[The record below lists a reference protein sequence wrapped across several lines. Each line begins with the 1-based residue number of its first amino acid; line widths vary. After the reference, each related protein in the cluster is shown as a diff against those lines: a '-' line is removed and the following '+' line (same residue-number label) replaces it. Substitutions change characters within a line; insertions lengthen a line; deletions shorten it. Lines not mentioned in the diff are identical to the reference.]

1 MTRSFLQLNSEEL
14 GLLRESA
21 ARLFAAGGT
30 ADAAAALGLADFCK
44 ADAAGLAAAIAV
56 AAEAGRA
63 RNSFPV
69 HLAVAANLSRRDSDD
84 SPSGESDIPA
94 FAQANLM
101 GEDGGG
107 VVADGSNLTGRLRF
121 VEGLPSRSLLI
132 ATESGFALVDS
143 AHPGVSA
150 TATPCLRGLPFADI
164 ELEHVP
170 SEPLEIG
177 HEARDDALLALQLLV
192 VARAHGAARRAF
204 ELAVGHVTVREQF
217 GQPLGRFQA
226 MQHKLADCEVMLSAT
241 GALVATA
248 AGMFDTAA
256 ADRRWFLLAAIA
268 FGTDVLRRAIFEIQ
282 HAFGAVGY
290 AEEHEASAH
299 FRLVQSELVRFG
311 GARHARRRLIEE
323 LYRRGGLV
331 PAVNLG
337 DDVEAYRAML
347 RDWLESEL
355 NDDVRAAEAAKPFA
369 DRGWN
374 GDFAAAMGRDG
385 LIGIAWPKS
394 SGGAGRSPLEQLAFV
409 EEFNRA
415 DAPMTSQSAA
425 SWIAGPEIIR
435 HGSPRLKA
443 ELLPAILDGSATFCL
458 GYSEPE
464 AGSDLASL
472 RTRAVRDGETYRIT
486 GQKLWGTGTEKA
498 THVLLAARTGGDD
511 LPKHRG
517 ISLFVVP
524 LSSAGITISPDLA
537 LYGHYFCTQFY
548 DDVVVP
554 AEFRLGD
561 ENGGWN
567 ILAGALASERI
578 LMGGTVARQR
588 ALFEAFFAY
597 LDEKEMLA
605 GDAVLVDRLG
615 TFAAEIEAA
624 RQLSLVPVREVE
636 RGGLP
641 LVEGAAA
648 KLFTGDLGERFAA
661 FAIDA
666 LGTAATLCEGG
677 DAVPLAGKLEQELR
691 RSPMGVIGGGA
702 AEVQKT
708 IIAQRGLGL
717 PR

>member
-1 MTRSFLQLNSEEL
+1 MTRSFLQLSSEEL
-14 GLLRESA
+14 SLLRESA
-21 ARLFAAGGT
+21 ARFFAAGGT
-30 ADAAAALGLADFCK
+30 ADAAAALGLASFCQ
-44 ADAAGLAAAIAV
+44 ADAPGLAAAVAV

-63 RNSFPV
+63 RSPYPV
-69 HLAVAANLSRRDSDD
+69 NLAVAANLARGDRGDD
-84 SPSGESDIPA
+84 GDGVIPA

-101 GEDGGG
+101 GEDGGIAI
-107 VVADGSNLTGRLRF
+107 ADGSYLTGRLRF
-121 VEGLPSRSLLI
+121 VEGWPSRRLLI

-150 TATPCLRGLPFADI
+150 TETPCLRGRPFANI
-164 ELEHVP
+164 ELEAVP
-170 SEPLEIG
+170 FDPLEIG
-177 HEARDDALLALQLLV
+177 LEARDDALLALQLLV
-192 VARAHGAARRAF
+192 VARAHGGARRAF
-204 ELAVGHVTVREQF
+204 ELAVAHVSVREQF

-226 MQHKLADCEVMLSAT
+226 MQHKLADCEVVLSAT
-241 GALVATA
+241 GALVTTA
-248 AGMFDTAA
+248 AEMFDTGA
-256 ADRRWFLLAAIA
+256 ADRRWFLLSAIA
-268 FGTDVLRRAIFEIQ
+268 FGADVLRRTIFEIQ

-290 AEEHEASAH
+290 AEEHEASGH

-311 GARHARRRLIEE
+311 GARHARRRLVEE
-323 LYRRGGLV
+323 LRRRDGMV
-331 PAVNLG
+331 PTVDLG
-337 DDVEAYRAML
+337 DDVEAYRATL
-347 RDWLESEL
+347 RDWLQTEL
-355 NDDVRAAEAAKPFA
+355 NEDVRAAEAAKPFA

-374 GDFAAAMGRDG
+374 EDFAAAMGRAG
-385 LIGIAWPKS
+385 LIGIAWGKS

-425 SWIAGPEIIR
+425 SWIVGPEIIR

-443 ELLPAILDGSATFCL
+443 ELLPAILGGSATFCL
-458 GYSEPE
+458 GYSEPD

-524 LSSAGITISPDLA
+524 LSSAGITISPDMA

-588 ALFEAFFAY
+588 ALFEDFFAY
-597 LDEKEMLA
+597 LETKETLA
-605 GDAVLVDRLG
+605 ADAVLVDRLG
-615 TFAAEIEAA
+615 AFAAEIEAA
-624 RQLSLVPVREVE
+624 RQLSLVAVGEVE

-641 LVEGAAA
+641 LVEGATA

-661 FAIDA
+661 FAVDA
-666 LGTAATLCEGG
+666 LGTAATLCE
-677 DAVPLAGKLEQELR
+677 DAEAVPLSGRLEQELR